1 MTGMPESAERRL
13 ADPPPHGGAAGFDAS
28 RITRPDDALLRYYA
42 IVSVFGLIAFPI
54 VFLVSYV
61 RFRTLR
67 YRFDDEGVWMGWG
80 WLWRQETSLTY
91 RRIQDIHVTKN
102 IIQRWLG
109 LASVQLQTAAGGVS
123 PQMVIE
129 GVLDAEKLRDFL
141 YIKMRG
147 ARGEAT
153 DQAGVRGDARQAVH
167 DGADEVTTLLREI
180 REGIVR
186 QHARITAL
194 EARLDARTEG
204 GHG

>member
-1 MTGMPESAERRL
+1 MTKREDYTANQVPKPL
-13 ADPPPHGGAAGFDAS
+13 PHASVGDFDAS
-28 RITRPDDALLRYYA
+28 TITRPDDALLRYYA
-42 IVSVFGLIAFPI
+42 LVSVFALIGFPI
-54 VFLVSYV
+54 VFLVHYV

-80 WLWRQETSLTY
+80 WLWRQEISLSY

-147 ARGEAT
+147 ASVEIAAP
-153 DQAGVRGDARQAVH
+153 QSASGVADP
-167 DGADEVTTLLREI
+167 GADEVTALLRQI
-180 REGIVR
+180 RVGIER
-186 QHARITAL
+186 QNDRIASL
-194 EARLDARTEG
+194 EARLG
-204 GHG
+204 GTTGGSHG

>member
-1 MTGMPESAERRL
+1 MIGREEGVADRL
-13 ADPPPHGGAAGFDAS
+13 ADPEPHGSAAGFDAS
-28 RITRPDDALLRYYA
+28 AITRPDESLLRYYA
-42 IVSVFGLIAFPI
+42 IVSVFALIGFPV
-54 VFLVSYV
+54 VFLVHYI
-61 RFRTLR
+61 RYRTLR

-80 WLWRQETSLTY
+80 WLWRQEISLTY

-129 GVLDAEKLRDFL
+129 GVLDAERLRDFL

-147 ARGEAT
+147 ARGELAT
-153 DQAGVRGDARQAVH
+153 KPAADASAH
-167 DGADEVTTLLREI
+167 AGADEVTALLREI
-180 REGIVR
+180 RLGIER
-186 QHARITAL
+186 QNTRIAAL
-194 EARLDARTEG
+194 ESRAHGANGG

>member
-1 MTGMPESAERRL
+1 MTHTQSGGGSNRL
-13 ADPPPHGGAAGFDAS
+13 LDPPSHGSAAGFDAS
-28 RITRPDDALLRYYA
+28 RITRPHESLLRYYA
-42 IVSVFGLIAFPI
+42 IVSVFAFIAFPI
-54 VFLVSYV
+54 VFLVHYI
-61 RFRTLR
+61 RYRTLR

-80 WLWRQETSLTY
+80 WLWRQEISLTY

-129 GVLDAEKLRDFL
+129 GVLDAEQLRDFL

-147 ARGEAT
+147 ARGELAPKP
-153 DQAGVRGDARQAVH
+153 AADASVH
-167 DGADEVTTLLREI
+167 GGGDEVATLLREI
-180 REGIVR
+180 RVGIER
-186 QHARITAL
+186 QNARIAAL
-194 EARLDARTEG
+194 ESRVDATNGG

>member
-1 MTGMPESAERRL
+1 MPQSVERRL
-13 ADPPPHGGAAGFDAS
+13 TDPAPHAGAAGFDAS
-28 RITRPDDALLRYYA
+28 RITRPDDTLLRYYA
-42 IVSVFGLIAFPI
+42 IVSVFSLIAFPI
-54 VFLVSYV
+54 VFLVGYV

-129 GVLDAEKLRDFL
+129 GVLEAEKLRDFL

-147 ARGEAT
+147 ARGEVADPSAAGGDGGPAT
-153 DQAGVRGDARQAVH
+153 H
-167 DGADEVTTLLREI
+167 DGADEVTRLLREI
-180 REGIVR
+180 REGIGR
-186 QHARITAL
+186 QQARIAAL
-194 EARLDARTEG
+194 EARLDARTGG

>member
-1 MTGMPESAERRL
+1 MTKREEYTANQVPNPLPHASV
-13 ADPPPHGGAAGFDAS
+13 ADFDAS
-28 RITRPDDALLRYYA
+28 TITRPDDALLRYYA
-42 IVSVFGLIAFPI
+42 LVSVFALIGFPI
-54 VFLVSYV
+54 VFLVHYV

-80 WLWRQETSLTY
+80 WLWRQEISLSY

-147 ARGEAT
+147 ASVEIAAP
-153 DQAGVRGDARQAVH
+153 QSASGVVDP
-167 DGADEVTTLLREI
+167 GADEVTALLRQI
-180 REGIVR
+180 RVGIER
-186 QHARITAL
+186 QNDRIASL
-194 EARLDARTEG
+194 EARLG
-204 GHG
+204 GTTGGSHG

>member
-1 MTGMPESAERRL
+1 MTERVEVHASRKS
-13 ADPPPHGGAAGFDAS
+13 DPAPHGAPAGFDAS
-28 RITRPDDALLRYYA
+28 TITRPDDSLLRYYA
-42 IVSVFGLIAFPI
+42 IVSVFALVAFPV
-54 VFLVSYV
+54 VFLVHYV

-80 WLWRQETSLTY
+80 WLWRQEISLTY

-109 LASVQLQTAAGGVS
+109 LASVQLQTAAGGAA

-147 ARGEAT
+147 ARGEMADHART
-153 DQAGVRGDARQAVH
+153 NESVQPGSDQ
-167 DGADEVTTLLREI
+167 VTVLLREI
-180 REGIVR
+180 REGIER
-186 QHARITAL
+186 QNARIEKL
-194 EARLDARTEG
+194 ETRLGGTIGG

>member
-1 MTGMPESAERRL
+1 MSLKQEGVGGGRM
-13 ADPPPHGGAAGFDAS
+13 ADPVPHAGGDGFDAS
-28 RITRPDDALLRYYA
+28 RITRPDDSLLRYYA
-42 IVSVFGLIAFPI
+42 IVSVFALIAFPI
-54 VFLVSYV
+54 VFLVHYI

-80 WLWRQETSLTY
+80 WLWRQEISLTY

-141 YIKMRG
+141 YVKMRG
-147 ARGEAT
+147 ARGEMA
-153 DQAGVRGDARQAVH
+153 AKPGSSDASVES
-167 DGADEVTTLLREI
+167 GDEVTALLREI
-180 REGIVR
+180 RAGIER
-186 QHARITAL
+186 QHERIAAL
-194 EARLDARTEG
+194 ESRVAGGNGG